1 MIFRSCILR
10 LTLNAKGENNMIT
23 KQEVYANGIDWLI
36 NRNDEK
42 KHENQSLK
50 RHLERK
56 SIIDKII
63 EYIKEI
69 I

>member
-1 MIFRSCILR
+1 
-10 LTLNAKGENNMIT
+10 MIT

-36 NRNDEK
+36 SRSNEK
-42 KHENQSLK
+42 RLENECLK

-56 SIIDKII
+56 SLFTKFI

>member
-1 MIFRSCILR
+1 
-10 LTLNAKGENNMIT
+10 MIT

-36 NRNDEK
+36 SRNNDK
-42 KHENQSLK
+42 NHENQSLK

>member
-1 MIFRSCILR
+1 
-10 LTLNAKGENNMIT
+10 MIT
-23 KQEVYANGIDWLI
+23 KQEVYKNGIDWLI
-36 NRNDEK
+36 SRNNEK
-42 KHENQSLK
+42 NHENLSLK

-56 SIIDKII
+56 SFFIKFI

>member
-1 MIFRSCILR
+1 
-10 LTLNAKGENNMIT
+10 MIT

-36 NRNDEK
+36 SRNNDK
-42 KHENQSLK
+42 KLENECIK
-50 RHLERK
+50 RQFENK
-56 SIIDKII
+56 TFWQKTK

>member
-1 MIFRSCILR
+1 
-10 LTLNAKGENNMIT
+10 MIT

-36 NRNDEK
+36 SRSNEK
-42 KHENQSLK
+42 RLENECLK
-50 RHLERK
+50 RQFENK
-56 SIIDKII
+56 TFWQKIK

>member
-1 MIFRSCILR
+1 MYLDINFN
-10 LTLNAKGENNMIT
+10 TKGENNMIT

-36 NRNDEK
+36 SRSNEK
-42 KHENQSLK
+42 ILENKCLK
-50 RHLERK
+50 RQFENKNLWQ
-56 SIIDKII
+56 KIK